1 MFCVLKYKILLIG
14 TFKKKRKSMNVSKEQ
29 SNKTFNSELWAQHY
43 IS

>member
-14 TFKKKRKSMNVSKEQ
+14 TLKKRKSMNLSKEQ